1 MNNRRK
7 MLLGDGGDKGLPIYK
22 KGATDWLNVEEATL
36 NRSSMTV
43 TFNSDNVAVTS
54 GGSGYNY
61 YVLLKISQ
69 SVYGKYSKLVF
80 TAIASS
86 VSSATSITW
95 TTSQPASG
103 APPSGEQAMLT
114 TTLQEY
120 SIDISG
126 ESGDRYIQILPHGK
140 DYTITIYDMHF
151 E

>member
-1 MNNRRK
+1 MDRRRA
-7 MLLGDGGDKGLPIYK
+7 LLAGGDKGLPIYK
-22 KGATDWLNVEEATL
+22 KGAKAWLNVEEATL
-36 NRSSMTV
+36 NMSSMTV
-43 TFNSDNVAVTS
+43 TFNSDNVEVKA

-80 TAIASS
+80 KAVASA
-86 VSSATSITW
+86 VASATSIIW
-95 TTSQPASG
+95 TTSKPAPG
-103 APPSGEQAMLT
+103 APPSGEQAKLT
-114 TTLQEY
+114 TSLQEY

-140 DYTITIYDMHF
+140 NYIITIYDMHF